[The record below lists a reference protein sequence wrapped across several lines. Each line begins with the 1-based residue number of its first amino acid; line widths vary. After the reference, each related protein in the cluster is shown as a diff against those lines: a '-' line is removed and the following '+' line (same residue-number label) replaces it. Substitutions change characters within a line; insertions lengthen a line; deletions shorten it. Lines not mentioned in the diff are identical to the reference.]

1 MKVQNRDSD
10 SENDSSP
17 EKIEPR
23 PAKNELKG
31 PVPVS
36 DGKKLDYLP
45 GKQGDDGAKG
55 LQKAETKVMKSELK
69 KEKQVKGMLEY
80 FGQKDKKK
88 EVDKL
93 AYPPPEK

>member
-1 MKVQNRDSD
+1 
-10 SENDSSP
+10 
-17 EKIEPR
+17 
-23 PAKNELKG
+23 
-31 PVPVS
+31 
-36 DGKKLDYLP
+36 
-45 GKQGDDGAKG
+45 
-55 LQKAETKVMKSELK
+55 MKSELK